1 LKPARTF
8 RRTFFD
14 GLLIAGFSLG
24 NLLVVARIALQPK
37 NPAEGVAVVF
47 SPWTSAAHALE
58 QATNPGSRFVRYGA
72 YPFIVV
78 VIPEAP
84 EYLSRVSGEGALFV
98 ADPKALAACLKPFT
112 RTAEIL

>member
-1 LKPARTF
+1 MPARSF
-8 RRTFFD
+8 RRTLFD
-14 GLLIAGFSLG
+14 AFLIAGFAVG
-24 NLLVVARIALQPK
+24 NLLVVTRVALQPK
-37 NPAEGVAVVF
+37 NPEAGVAVVF
-47 SPWTSAAHALE
+47 SPWTDAAAALAR
-58 QATNPGSRFVRYGA
+58 ATDPGSRFVRYGG

-78 VIPEAP
+78 VVPDTP